1 MLSDKHIIHE
11 KYRAERSMELAAACD
26 ITANCIAVVL
36 YDLAM
41 ERRYARSVA
50 FGMEVTP
57 QNAAEE
63 LSRLL
68 VTAVREYS
76 VKPRAVKRVGIAAPV
91 HIESELERSLTS
103 DDMGLEVS
111 CEILFVPYISAGI
124 SGRFTASLLT
134 LPVEGDWM
142 AASFG
147 KELCIAHMTG
157 GELHGASYPMEGA
170 FDGTALESGMPA
182 ENGAIDTV
190 RRDSDKTVSY
200 EVVGDGESIGISPCG
215 AFTAAAVMQ
224 RDGILDSDG
233 IMTDRDNF
241 FIGEDFFISQN
252 DIRAIQA
259 DKARA
264 AAALEL
270 LPRTDGQVFFSGE
283 PFSAA
288 GGFRALMEIGAVP
301 ERFRNAAFCRNSTEQ
316 GIIAFLEDENTRNR
330 AFELVS
336 SVKDIS
342 RDKLPKYDKNYL
354 NNLNFLL

>member
-1 MLSDKHIIHE
+1 MLSEKHIIHD

-41 ERRYARSVA
+41 ERRYARSVV
-50 FGMEVTP
+50 FGAEITP
-57 QNAAEE
+57 QNAADE
-63 LSRLL
+63 LSKLMA
-68 VTAVREYS
+68 TAIREYS

-91 HIESELERSLTS
+91 HIESELERTLTAG
-103 DDMGLEVS
+103 DMGLEEH

-124 SGRFTASLLT
+124 NGRFTASLLT
-134 LPVEGDWM
+134 LPTDSDWT
-142 AASFG
+142 AALFG
-147 KELCIAHMTG
+147 KELCVAHMTG
-157 GELHGASYPMEGA
+157 GELHCASYPMEGA

-200 EVVGDGESIGISPCG
+200 EVVGDGDSIGISPCG
-215 AFTAAAVMQ
+215 AVTAAAAMQ

-233 IMTDRDNF
+233 IMTDRDYL
-241 FIGEDFFISQN
+241 FIGEDLFVSQN
-252 DIRAIQA
+252 DVRAIQA

-264 AAALEL
+264 AAALAL
-270 LPRTDGQVFFSGE
+270 LPNTDAQVFFSGE
-283 PFSAA
+283 PFSTAD
-288 GGFRALMEIGAVP
+288 GFRALLELGAVP

-316 GIIAFLEDENTRNR
+316 GIIAFLEDENTRSR

-336 SVKDIS
+336 AAKDIS

-354 NNLNFLL
+354 NNLNF